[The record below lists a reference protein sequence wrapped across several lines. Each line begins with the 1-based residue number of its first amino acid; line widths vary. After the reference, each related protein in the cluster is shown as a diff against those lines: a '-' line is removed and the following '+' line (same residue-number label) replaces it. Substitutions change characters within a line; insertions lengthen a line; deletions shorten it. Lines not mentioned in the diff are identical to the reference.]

1 MNKTYSSDLF
11 NKMPVIGILRNI
23 PSRHIENIAKC
34 YLQSGLTCLEI
45 TMNSQN
51 AEQDIARLVELFG
64 NELNIGAGTVCTL
77 PDLEKALKAGAQF
90 IVTPIVNDDV
100 VKACVAA
107 NIPVFPGAYTPTEIY
122 KACSLGATMI
132 KVFPATKLGASYIK
146 EVLGPMDYLKLIP
159 TGGINF
165 DNFTNFF
172 EAGAAGV
179 GVGSHLFPRDLLDHN
194 DWEKLSKVFS
204 SFTTKYTRYLNSKI

>member
-1 MNKTYSSDLF
+1 
-11 NKMPVIGILRNI
+11 
-23 PSRHIENIAKC
+23 
-34 YLQSGLTCLEI
+34 
-45 TMNSQN
+45 MNSAN
-51 AEQDIARLVELFG
+51 AAKDIAGLVELYG
-64 NELNIGAGTVCTL
+64 DELNIGAGTVCTL

-100 VKACVAA
+100 IKACVAA

-122 KACSLGATMI
+122 KAWLLGATMI

-165 DNFTNFF
+165 DNFADFF
-172 EAGAAGV
+172 NAGATGV
-179 GVGSHLFPRDLLDHN
+179 GIGSHLFPKNVLENN
-194 DWEKLSKVFS
+194 DWEKLSKIFS
-204 SFTTKYTRYLNSKI
+204 SFTTKYTGYLNSKI